1 MHNPRLHPRHATHPT
16 TTPRARVLLFLL
28 VQLDHVVWSQ
38 GEGGGR
44 RSHQVMLIFN
54 DVLYFDFH
62 SYPVAS
68 GKPGFFFS
76 LSYSLEKMNSI
87 PYHTII

>member
-38 GEGGGR
+38 GEGGGGGGGAAKP
-44 RSHQVMLIFN
+44 S
-54 DVLYFDFH
+54 
-62 SYPVAS
+62 SYVNFQRCA
-68 GKPGFFFS
+68 
-76 LSYSLEKMNSI
+76 LL
-87 PYHTII
+87 